1 MSLATVIQG
10 ISKSLLTLHLFTQ
23 NDILTTI
30 IPTTLFAAVAAPICS
45 LYRYFH
51 VVWWIWLHLLHFNV
65 ANQIIDP
72 AEDGNNKATRPIPAG
87 HISLRNAI
95 YLRWTLVPICLIS
108 SAFYSIQVLGASLA
122 IAFLTLW
129 YNEFKAHSHW
139 FSKNLMTGVGYA
151 CFQVGATLV
160 AGRDMSR
167 LESTAILAVLIS
179 IAMFATTLQAQDFKD
194 REGDHSIGRR
204 TLPIVYPSQAR
215 LSMFLLLP
223 MWSIC
228 LTQVWGMDAF
238 CSVAYVI
245 YAGIVGSRFMVCKT
259 TKADRLSCKLYSIW
273 FSLAHILPGYWRYFH
288 EA

>member
-1 MSLATVIQG
+1 
-10 ISKSLLTLHLFTQ
+10 
-23 NDILTTI
+23 
-30 IPTTLFAAVAAPICS
+30 
-45 LYRYFH
+45 
-51 VVWWIWLHLLHFNV
+51 
-65 ANQIIDP
+65 
-72 AEDGNNKATRPIPAG
+72 
-87 HISLRNAI
+87 
-95 YLRWTLVPICLIS
+95 
-108 SAFYSIQVLGASLA
+108 
-122 IAFLTLW
+122 
-129 YNEFKAHSHW
+129 
-139 FSKNLMTGVGYA
+139 
-151 CFQVGATLV
+151 
-160 AGRDMSR
+160 MSR

-259 TKADRLSCKLYSIW
+259 TKADRVSCKLYSVSRTFFCMTSVLNSWKIW